1 MESARNRAWRRS
13 QARNRGGDRAT
24 TAYSYKPEKN
34 WKLLYTRD
42 AARART
48 PAGLHLSG
56 PQRPPTAGT
65 GMINLLFVCSRNQL
79 RSPTAEAMWRRR
91 FNALSAGTS
100 PHARRP
106 IGPADIRWADVIF
119 AMEAKHQHRL
129 QATYARLLEHKRLH
143 CLDIPDDYHCMDPL
157 LMDLLDAKVAV
168 YLDQL
173 PAKQ

>member
-1 MESARNRAWRRS
+1 
-13 QARNRGGDRAT
+13 
-24 TAYSYKPEKN
+24 
-34 WKLLYTRD
+34 
-42 AARART
+42 
-48 PAGLHLSG
+48 
-56 PQRPPTAGT
+56 
-65 GMINLLFVCSRNQL
+65 MINLLFVCSRNQL

-91 FNALSAGTS
+91 PGFNALSAGTS
-100 PHARRP
+100 PHARCP

-143 CLDIPDDYHCMDPL
+143 CLDIPDDYRYMDPL